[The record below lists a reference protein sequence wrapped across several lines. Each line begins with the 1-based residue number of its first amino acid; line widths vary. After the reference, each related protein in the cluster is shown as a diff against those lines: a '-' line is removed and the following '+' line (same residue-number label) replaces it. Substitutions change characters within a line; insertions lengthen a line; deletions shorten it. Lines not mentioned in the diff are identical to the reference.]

1 MTTFQTRALSAAV
14 FGIVMMVGLFWN
26 EWSFN
31 ILFAIITFGC
41 AWEFAGMMITD
52 GKLKQAKKVLIAL
65 VTLIFSLYYSFEN
78 ILSQINIFSELSNVG
93 DFFVF
98 RFLKILLL
106 PKLLGFNLLGFSS
119 ILVCSLFL
127 ILELFT
133 VSEKPFHN
141 IGTLLVSIFYIGSPF
156 ALLQGINYHNKAG
169 GWTAY
174 PPLSALPQANNDIV
188 ADFTPYIVA
197 GMLFLTWANDSF
209 AYIIGS
215 RIGKTPLFPR
225 ISPKKTWEGTI
236 GGGLMCMVTA
246 GIIGLFFKELSTL
259 NWVVIG
265 GIVAVFGTLGDLVE
279 SMLKRSVGVK
289 DSGSIM
295 PGHGGFL
302 DRFDAFM
309 FVIPFVYAYLLLVR

>member
-26 EWSFN
+26 QIFFIFLFFIISSGCLWEYFKLNLEPNILRRNLYFIVGIYFN
-31 ILFAIITFGC
+31 ILLTYFLMTWSSNGSWNLNRSIGWGEPIP
-41 AWEFAGMMITD
+41 
-52 GKLKQAKKVLIAL
+52 
-65 VTLIFSLYYSFEN
+65 YSTY
-78 ILSQINIFSELSNVG
+78 
-93 DFFVF
+93 
-98 RFLKILLL
+98 FLKPLL
-106 PKLLGFNLLGFSS
+106 PTIT
-119 ILVCSLFL
+119 ILPFLFL
-127 ILELFT
+127 ILELFLKG
-133 VSEKPFHN
+133 EKPFQS
-141 IGTLLVSIFYIGSPF
+141 IATFLAGIIYTLIPF
-156 ALLQGINYHNKAG
+156 CLLQTHV
-169 GWTAY
+169 
-174 PPLSALPQANNDIV
+174 LSYKTGFDG
-188 ADFTPYIVA
+188 FTPNIVA
-197 GMLFLTWANDSF
+197 GMLFLTWANDSL

-215 RIGKTPLFPR
+215 RIGKTPLFSR

-259 NWVVIG
+259 NWVVVG

-309 FVIPFVYAYLLLVR
+309 FCIPFVYAYLLFVR

>member
-1 MTTFQTRALSAAV
+1 MTVFQTRALSAAV

-52 GKLKQAKKVLIAL
+52 GKLKQVKRVLIAL
-65 VTLIFSLYYSFEN
+65 VTLSITFHYLFEN
-78 ILSQINIFSELSNVG
+78 YRLSHLYLSSELTEVGEFVSGSWKMLFQSNLIG
-93 DFFVF
+93 YNFIVF
-98 RFLKILLL
+98 
-106 PKLLGFNLLGFSS
+106 S
-119 ILVCSLFL
+119 IVLISSLFL

-133 VSEKPFHN
+133 ASEKPFHN
-141 IGTLLVSIFYIGSPF
+141 IGTLFVSIFYIGFPF
-156 ALLQGINYHNKAG
+156 ALLQGINYFKIKN

-174 PPLSALPQANNDIV
+174 PPLSALPQDNFV
-188 ADFTPYIVA
+188 ASFSSHIVA

-215 RIGKTPLFPR
+215 RIGKTPLFAR

-236 GGGLMCMVTA
+236 GGGLMCMATA

-309 FVIPFVYAYLLLVR
+309 FVIPFVYVYLLFVR